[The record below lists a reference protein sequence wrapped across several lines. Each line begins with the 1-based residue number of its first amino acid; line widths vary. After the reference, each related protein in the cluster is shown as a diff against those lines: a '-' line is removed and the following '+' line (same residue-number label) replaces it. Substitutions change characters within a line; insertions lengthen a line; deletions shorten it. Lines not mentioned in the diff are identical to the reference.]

1 MNEFKK
7 NKVRKSLNQF
17 TEYLNQKFALYN
29 YLSYHFH
36 SQNLQ
41 FSQIQHSFMS
51 GKQLSSRSYYLAHK
65 NILIITIFYNIMF
78 IKYSQE
84 QGTRVRAGDKT

>member
-41 FSQIQHSFMS
+41 LSQIQHSFML
-51 GKQLSSRSYYLAHK
+51 GKQLSSHSYYLAHK

-78 IKYSQE
+78 IKYSPE
-84 QGTRVRAGDKT
+84 QGTRVPAGDKT